1 MDTGFDVIFVAG
13 PQGSG
18 KGTQGRKLAE
28 KLDFL
33 FWEMGK
39 TLREVSTEDSTL
51 GRMVAVINQGVLLS
65 DEIIIEV
72 LKEKLPAA
80 LDDRGVVFDGVPRRL
95 GQAEFL
101 IDLLQKQGKSNM
113 ATLFIDLDREE
124 CIRRLLRRAE
134 HESRVDDTPEII
146 ETRFRYYDEVM
157 KPAMDYLKQK
167 TIFITIDGSPAVEE
181 VQKKINEAMGI
192 S

>member
-28 KLDFL
+28 KLGFL

-39 TLREVSTEDSTL
+39 TLRDVSAEDSTL
-51 GRMVAVINQGVLLS
+51 GRRVSVINQGVLLN
-65 DEIIIEV
+65 DDVILEV
-72 LKEKLPAA
+72 LKEKLPPA
-80 LDDRGVVFDGVPRRL
+80 LDERGVVFDGVPRRL
-95 GQAEFL
+95 GQAQFLVEFL
-101 IDLLQKQGKSNM
+101 REQGRAKM

-124 CIRRLLRRAE
+124 CIRRLLLRAQ

-146 ETRFRYYDEVM
+146 QTRFRYYDQMM
-157 KPAMDYLKQK
+157 KPTTDYLK
-167 TIFITIDGSPAVEE
+167 TETTFITIDGAPSPEE
-181 VQKKINEAMGI
+181 VEKKIDEAMGI
-192 S
+192 N